1 MREIQGAS
9 QDGYSAAVAPQAV
22 EVGEDS
28 LTFPGGVLLPLTLRG
43 GASAPGMPERPW
55 GKLPAGVFQEI
66 DAPTIYS
73 LALRRQLPDVL
84 RGSLRARR
92 TLFEGLL
99 LALAE
104 KTGRRPSMAEQAM
117 DQAMDAAES
126 AVALGRPAFQA
137 MFLLGLCAARGRESE
152 AEAARRQLETL
163 LRARG
168 FMPQRLVYIAE
179 RALLHFQPGGELF
192 PGLEAPTLLLEE
204 IVPLLPT
211 PERTLQPAPDA
222 LWLGVH
228 ARDGRDV
235 FFSFSRGLDPTTPSP
250 PHALSL
256 ILGEMGAG
264 KTSLL
269 RLILLQRL
277 LQGRAVVSLDPEGEN
292 NRLCQALGGRV
303 IPAGPPDDPETC
315 LLQPLAGEDPAEM
328 LLSVRFLL
336 SALSGEAA
344 LSPGAQAA
352 LHEAVRRRWERR
364 PGNMAL
370 IDLLEALAALGM
382 AEAAGPLAL
391 LRPYAQGGLLSGFFD
406 RPKALLSPH
415 LPPGAWWN
423 FDLSGLRQESRDL
436 VHAALSWFFYHAVTV
451 GKQPVDVFIDEGWR
465 LLRGG
470 PFADLLD
477 ELGRRARK
485 RGVGVM
491 LSTHLPGD
499 LARQASPERSR
510 GAASL
515 GLAATAFVG
524 RLPPEEAF
532 AFFRSLGVPE
542 GESGRRAE
550 QAGRLPPHT
559 FLAAPAGGRGA
570 LFPLQVVLPSAW
582 LEFWKALGS
591 AR

>member
-1 MREIQGAS
+1 VANLAAGTVPE
-9 QDGYSAAVAPQAV
+9 DGYCAAVAPQAV

-28 LTFPGGVLLPLTLRG
+28 LAFPSGVLLPLTLRDG
-43 GASAPGMPERPW
+43 NSTPGMLGRP
-55 GKLPAGVFQEI
+55 GGNLSAGVFQEAG
-66 DAPTIYS
+66 APMIYS
-73 LALRRQLPDVL
+73 VALRRQAPDVL

-104 KTGRRPSMAEQAM
+104 KTGRRPSMAEHAM
-117 DQAMDAAES
+117 DQALDAAES
-126 AVALGRPAFQA
+126 AIALGKPAYLVMVLA
-137 MFLLGLCAARGRESE
+137 GLCAARGREGE
-152 AEAARRQLETL
+152 AEAARRQLETA

-168 FMPQRLVYIAE
+168 IVPQRLVYIAE
-179 RALLHFQPGGELF
+179 RALLHFQPGGEFF
-192 PGLEAPTLLLEE
+192 PGLPAPTMLLDEAA
-204 IVPLLPT
+204 PLLPA
-211 PERTLQPAPDA
+211 PDRMLHPAPDA
-222 LWLGVH
+222 VWLGSH
-228 ARDGRDV
+228 LRGGRDV
-235 FFSFSRGLDPTTPSP
+235 FFSFTRGLDPTSPPP

-292 NRLCQALGGRV
+292 NRLCKSLGGRV
-303 IPAGPPDDPETC
+303 IPAGPPDDPDTC
-315 LLQPLAGEDPAEM
+315 LLHPLVGEDPAEM
-328 LLSVRFLL
+328 LLSARFLL

-364 PGNMAL
+364 PGPMTL
-370 IDLLEALAALGM
+370 VDLLETLAALGT
-382 AEAAGPLAL
+382 AEAAGPVAL
-391 LRPYAQGGLLSGFFD
+391 LRPYARGGLLSGFFD
-406 RPKALLSPH
+406 RPRALLSPH
-415 LPPGAWWN
+415 LPAGAWWN
-423 FDLSGLRQESRDL
+423 FDLSNLREESRDL

-451 GKQPVDVFIDEGWR
+451 GRQPVDVFIDEGWR

-470 PFADLLD
+470 PFTDLLD

-499 LARQASPERSR
+499 IARQA
-510 GAASL
+510 GSL
-515 GLAATAFVG
+515 SLAATAFVG
-524 RLPPEEAF
+524 RLPPEDANT
-532 AFFRSLGVPE
+532 FFRLMGVSE
-542 GESGRRAE
+542 AESRQRGEL
-550 QAGRLPPHT
+550 AGRLPAHT
-559 FLAAPAGGRGA
+559 FLAAPAGGRGP
-570 LFPLQVVLPSAW
+570 LFPLQVVLPSPW
-582 LEFWKALGS
+582 LEHWRTLGA

>member
-1 MREIQGAS
+1 MTEGDDRQMPH
-9 QDGYSAAVAPQAV
+9 DGYCAAVAPQAV
-22 EVGEDS
+22 EVGEDH
-28 LTFPGGVLLPLTLRG
+28 LAFPTGVLLPLTLRDG
-43 GASAPGMPERPW
+43 GAPGMPERPW
-55 GKLPAGVFQEI
+55 GKLSAALFQETGV
-66 DAPTIYS
+66 PLLYS
-73 LALRRQLPDVL
+73 LALQRQPPDVL
-84 RGSLRARR
+84 RGNLRARR

-104 KTGRRPSMAEQAM
+104 KTGRRPSMAEQAV
-117 DQAMDAAES
+117 DHALDAAES
-126 AVALGRPAFQA
+126 AVALGRPAFRA
-137 MFLLGLCAARGRESE
+137 LILAGLCAARGRESE
-152 AEAARRQLETL
+152 AQSARRGLETL

-168 FMPQRLVYIAE
+168 FVPQRLVYIAE

-192 PGLEAPTLLLEE
+192 PGLETPTLLLEE
-204 IVPLLPT
+204 AAPLLPA
-211 PERTLQPAPDA
+211 PERVVYPAPDS
-222 LWLGVH
+222 LWLGAH
-228 ARDGRDV
+228 ALAGRDV
-235 FFSFSRGLDPTTPSP
+235 FFSFTRGLDPAGPPPS
-250 PHALSL
+250 HALSL
-256 ILGEMGAG
+256 VLGDMGAG

-292 NRLCQALGGRV
+292 NRLCLALGGRV

-315 LLQPLAGEDPAEM
+315 LLHPLAGENPAEM
-328 LLSVRFLL
+328 LLSARFLL

-364 PGNMAL
+364 PGAMTLA
-370 IDLLEALAALGM
+370 DLLEALAAQGS
-382 AEAAGPLAL
+382 AEAAGPVAL
-391 LRPYAQGGLLSGFFD
+391 LRPYARGGLLSGFFD
-406 RPKALLSPH
+406 RSNALLSPH

-423 FDLSGLRQESRDL
+423 FDLSGLREEMRTL

-451 GKQPVDVFIDEGWR
+451 GKQPLDVFIDEGWR

-470 PFADLLD
+470 AFADLLD

-499 LARQASPERSR
+499 LARQ

-515 GLAATAFVG
+515 GLAANAFVG
-524 RLPPEEAF
+524 RLPPEEAY
-532 AFFRSLGVPE
+532 AFFRSLGTPE
-542 GESGRRAE
+542 GESRARAE
-550 QAGRLPPHT
+550 QAARLPPHV
-559 FLAAPAGGRGA
+559 FLAVPAGGRGA
-570 LFPLQVVLPSAW
+570 LFPLQVILPPAW
-582 LEFWKALGS
+582 LEFWRALGA

>member
-1 MREIQGAS
+1 VVEKES
-9 QDGYSAAVAPQAV
+9 QNVLDDAYCAAVAPQAV

-28 LTFPGGVLLPLTLRG
+28 LIFPGGVLLPLTLRDSG
-43 GASAPGMPERPW
+43 GAPGMPERPW
-55 GKLPAGVFQEI
+55 GKLSAGVFQEAG
-66 DAPTIYS
+66 APVFYS
-73 LALRRQLPDVL
+73 VALRREPPDVL

-104 KTGRRPSMAEQAM
+104 KTGRRPSLAEQAM
-117 DQAMDAAES
+117 DHALDAAES
-126 AVALGRPAFQA
+126 AIALGRPAFR
-137 MFLLGLCAARGRESE
+137 MLLMVGLCAARGRESE
-152 AEAARRQLETL
+152 AEAARRQLEAV

-168 FMPQRLVYIAE
+168 FIPQRLVYIAA

-192 PGLEAPTLLLEE
+192 PGLEEPTLLLEE
-204 IVPLLPT
+204 IAPLLPA
-211 PERTLQPAPDA
+211 PGRTAYPAPDA
-222 LWLGVH
+222 VWLGMH
-228 ARDGRDV
+228 AQEGRDV
-235 FFSFSRGLDPTTPSP
+235 FFSFSGGLDTSAPAP

-277 LQGRAVVSLDPEGEN
+277 LQGRTVVSLDPEGEN
-292 NRLCQALGGRV
+292 NSLCQALGGRV
-303 IPAGPPDDPETC
+303 IPAGPPEDPEAC
-315 LLQPLAGEDPAEM
+315 LLHPLAGEDPAEM
-328 LLSVRFLL
+328 LLSARFLL

-364 PGNMAL
+364 PGPMAL
-370 IDLLEALAALGM
+370 IDLLETLASLGM
-382 AEAAGPLAL
+382 AEAAGPVAL
-391 LRPYAQGGLLSGFFD
+391 LRPYARGGLLSGFFD
-406 RPKALLSPH
+406 RPQALLAPH
-415 LPPGAWWN
+415 LPAGTWWN
-423 FDLSGLRQESRDL
+423 FDLSGLRQESRAL
-436 VHAALSWFFYHAVTV
+436 VHAALSWFFYHVVTV

-499 LARQASPERSR
+499 LARQA
-510 GAASL
+510 ASL
-515 GLAATAFVG
+515 SLAATAFVG
-524 RLPPEEAF
+524 RLPQEEAF
-532 AFFRSLGVPE
+532 AFFRALGVAE
-542 GESGRRAE
+542 GESRERAE

-559 FLAAPAGGRGA
+559 FLAAPAGGRGT
-570 LFPLQVVLPSAW
+570 LFPVQVVLPAAW
-582 LEFWKALGS
+582 LEFWKALGA

>member
-1 MREIQGAS
+1 M
-9 QDGYSAAVAPQAV
+9 AAGEARDAPGEACCAALAPQAV

-28 LTFPGGVLLPLTLRG
+28 LTFPGGVIFPLTLRDG
-43 GASAPGMPERPW
+43 GGAPGMPERPW
-55 GKLPAGVFQEI
+55 GKLSAVDFQETGTP
-66 DAPTIYS
+66 AFYS
-73 LALRRQLPDVL
+73 LALRREPPDVL

-99 LALAE
+99 MALAE

-117 DQAMDAAES
+117 DHALDAAES
-126 AVALGRPAFQA
+126 AIALGRPAFRA
-137 MFLLGLCAARGRESE
+137 MLLLGLCAAREREPE
-152 AEAARRQLETL
+152 AEAARRQLETA

-168 FMPQRLVYIAE
+168 FVPQRLVYIAE

-204 IVPLLPT
+204 LAPLLPA
-211 PERTLQPAPDA
+211 PGRTLYPAPDA
-222 LWLGVH
+222 LWLGTH

-235 FFSFSRGLDPTTPSP
+235 FFSFSRGLDPDAPPP

-303 IPAGPPDDPETC
+303 VPAGPPDDPETC
-315 LLQPLAGEDPAEM
+315 LLQPLAGGDPAEM
-328 LLSVRFLL
+328 LLSARFLL
-336 SALSGEAA
+336 AALSGEAA
-344 LSPGAQAA
+344 LSPGTQAA

-364 PGNMAL
+364 PGPMAL
-370 IDLLEALAALGM
+370 IDLLEALVTLGTP
-382 AEAAGPLAL
+382 EAAGPAAL
-391 LRPYAQGGLLSGFFD
+391 LRPYARGGLLAGFFD

-415 LPPGAWWN
+415 LPAGSWWN
-423 FDLSGLRQESRDL
+423 FDLSALREESRTL
-436 VHAALSWFFYHAVTV
+436 VHAALSWFFYQAVTL
-451 GKQPVDVFIDEGWR
+451 GRQPVDVFIDEGWR

-470 PFADLLD
+470 AFADLLD

-491 LSTHLPGD
+491 LSTHLPAD
-499 LARQASPERSR
+499 LSRQA
-510 GAASL
+510 AAL
-515 GLAATAFVG
+515 GLAASAFVG
-524 RLPPEEAF
+524 RLPQEEAL

-542 GESGRRAE
+542 GESRKRAE
-550 QAGRLPPHT
+550 QVGRLPPHV
-559 FLAAPAGGRGA
+559 FLAAPAAGRGA
-570 LFPLQVVLPSAW
+570 LFPLQVVLPGAW
-582 LEFWKALGS
+582 LDFWKALG
-591 AR
+591 AAK

>member
-1 MREIQGAS
+1 MVEKETRNAS
-9 QDGYSAAVAPQAV
+9 EDGYSAAVAPQAV
-22 EVGEDS
+22 EVDEDS
-28 LTFPGGVLLPLTLRG
+28 LTFPGGVLLPLTLRDG
-43 GASAPGMPERPW
+43 GGAPGMPERPW
-55 GKLPAGVFQEI
+55 GKLTTEVFQEAGVPI
-66 DAPTIYS
+66 FYS
-73 LALRRQLPDVL
+73 LALRREPPDVL

-92 TLFEGLL
+92 TLFEGML

-117 DQAMDAAES
+117 DHALDAAES
-126 AVALGRPAFQA
+126 VIAMGRPAYRV
-137 MFLLGLCAARGRESE
+137 MLLMGLCAARSRALE
-152 AEAARRQLETL
+152 AETARRQIETV

-168 FMPQRLVYIAE
+168 FIPQRLVYIAE

-192 PGLEAPTLLLEE
+192 PGLETPTLLLEE
-204 IVPLLPT
+204 AALLLPV
-211 PERTLQPAPDA
+211 PERTVYPAADSV
-222 LWLGVH
+222 WLGAH

-235 FFSFSRGLDPTTPSP
+235 FFSFSRGLDPGAPAP

-315 LLQPLAGEDPAEM
+315 LLHPLAGADPAEM
-328 LLSVRFLL
+328 LLSARFLL

-364 PGNMAL
+364 PGSMAL
-370 IDLLEALAALGM
+370 VDLLEALAALGT
-382 AEAAGPLAL
+382 ADGAGPAAL
-391 LRPYAQGGLLSGFFD
+391 LRPYAREGLLSGFFD
-406 RPKALLSPH
+406 RPKALLSPD
-415 LPPGAWWN
+415 LPPGMWWN
-423 FDLSGLRQESRDL
+423 FDLSSLREESRTL
-436 VHAALSWFFYHAVTV
+436 VHAALSWFFYHVVTV

-470 PFADLLD
+470 AFADLLD

-499 LARQASPERSR
+499 LARQA
-510 GAASL
+510 ASL
-515 GLAATAFVG
+515 GLASTAFVG
-524 RLPPEEAF
+524 RLPQEEAF
-532 AFFRSLGVPE
+532 AFFRALGVSE
-542 GESGRRAE
+542 GEGRQRSE
-550 QAGRLPPHT
+550 QVGRLPPHA

-570 LFPLQVVLPSAW
+570 LFPLQVILPAAW
-582 LEFWKALGS
+582 LEFWKALGA

>member
-1 MREIQGAS
+1 VSNEAAQSAPEA
-9 QDGYSAAVAPQAV
+9 GYCAAVAPQAV
-22 EVGEDS
+22 EVAEDS
-28 LTFPGGVLLPLTLRG
+28 LTFPGGVLLPLALRDG
-43 GASAPGMPERPW
+43 GGAPGMPERPW
-55 GKLPAGVFQEI
+55 GKLSAEVFQQAGLPEF
-66 DAPTIYS
+66 YS
-73 LALRRQLPDVL
+73 VALRREPPDVL

-104 KTGRRPSMAEQAM
+104 KTGRRPSMAEEAM
-117 DQAMDAAES
+117 DHALDAAES
-126 AVALGRPAFQA
+126 AIALGKPAFRV
-137 MFLLGLCAARGRESE
+137 MLLLGLCAARGRAAE
-152 AEAARRQLETL
+152 AETTRRQLETV

-168 FMPQRLVYIAE
+168 FIPQRLIYIAE

-192 PGLEAPTLLLEE
+192 PGMETPTLLLEE
-204 IVPLLPT
+204 VAPLLPA
-211 PERTLQPAPDA
+211 PERTVYPPPDA
-222 LWLGVH
+222 VWLGMH
-228 ARDGRDV
+228 AGDGRDV
-235 FFSFSRGLDPTTPSP
+235 FYSFTHGLDPATPAP

-292 NRLCQALGGRV
+292 NRLCLALGGRV
-303 IPAGPPDDPETC
+303 IPAAPPDEPEVC
-315 LLQPLAGEDPAEM
+315 LLHPLAAEDPAEM
-328 LLSVRFLL
+328 LLSARFLL

-364 PGNMAL
+364 PGPMAL
-370 IDLLEALAALGM
+370 IDLLEALATLGTS
-382 AEAAGPLAL
+382 EAAGPAAL
-391 LRPYAQGGLLSGFFD
+391 LRPYARGGLLAGFFD
-406 RPKALLSPH
+406 RPKALLTPH
-415 LPPGAWWN
+415 LPGGTWWN
-423 FDLSGLRQESRDL
+423 FDLSGLREESRTL
-436 VHAALSWFFYHAVTV
+436 VHAALSWFFYHVVTV
-451 GKQPVDVFIDEGWR
+451 GRQPVDVFIDEGWR

-470 PFADLLD
+470 AFADLLD

-499 LARQASPERSR
+499 LARQA
-510 GAASL
+510 ASL

-532 AFFRSLGVPE
+532 TFFRALGVPE
-542 GESGRRAE
+542 HESRQRAE
-550 QAGRLPPHT
+550 QTGRLPPHT

-570 LFPLQVVLPSAW
+570 LFPLQVVLPTAW
-582 LEFWKALGS
+582 LEFWKALG
-591 AR
+591 AAK

>member
-1 MREIQGAS
+1 MIEKEDRIVPE
-9 QDGYSAAVAPQAV
+9 DGYCAAVAPQAV
-22 EVGEDS
+22 EVGEDG
-28 LTFPGGVLLPLTLRG
+28 LIFPAGVLLPLTLRDG
-43 GASAPGMPERPW
+43 GGAPGMPERSW
-55 GKLPAGVFQEI
+55 GKLSAGVFLEAGVPI
-66 DAPTIYS
+66 FYS
-73 LALRRQLPDVL
+73 VALRREPPDVL

-117 DQAMDAAES
+117 DHALDAAES
-126 AVALGRPAFQA
+126 AIALGRPAFRT
-137 MFLLGLCAARGRESE
+137 MLLLGLCAARGQEPE

-168 FMPQRLVYIAE
+168 FVPQRLVYIPE

-204 IVPLLPT
+204 VAPLFPA
-211 PERTLQPAPDA
+211 PGRTVFPAPDA
-222 LWLGVH
+222 VWLGVH
-228 ARDGRDV
+228 ARDGQDV
-235 FFSFSRGLDPTTPSP
+235 FFSFTRGLDPSAPPP

-292 NRLCQALGGRV
+292 NRLCLALGGRV
-303 IPAGPPDDPETC
+303 IPAGPPDDPDFC
-315 LLQPLAGEDPAEM
+315 LLHPLAGEDPAEM
-328 LLSVRFLL
+328 LLSARFLL

-364 PGNMAL
+364 PGPMAL
-370 IDLLEALAALGM
+370 IDLLETLVTLGTV
-382 AEAAGPLAL
+382 EAAGPVAL
-391 LRPYAQGGLLSGFFD
+391 LRPYARGGLLAGFFD
-406 RPKALLSPH
+406 RPKALLSPDI
-415 LPPGAWWN
+415 PAGVWWN
-423 FDLSGLRQESRDL
+423 FDLSGLREESRTL
-436 VHAALSWFFYHAVTV
+436 VHAALSWFFYHVVTV
-451 GKQPVDVFIDEGWR
+451 GRQPIDIFIDEGWR

-470 PFADLLD
+470 AFADLLD

-491 LSTHLPGD
+491 LSTYLPGD
-499 LARQASPERSR
+499 LAHQ
-510 GAASL
+510 AASL

-524 RLPPEEAF
+524 RLPQEEAYT
-532 AFFRSLGVPE
+532 FFRALGVPE
-542 GESGRRAE
+542 GESRQRAE
-550 QAGRLPPHT
+550 QAGRLPPYA

-570 LFPLQVVLPSAW
+570 LFPMQVILPASW
-582 LEFWKALGS
+582 LDFWKALGA

>member
-1 MREIQGAS
+1 MVEKENHDAPEN
-9 QDGYSAAVAPQAV
+9 DYCAAVAPQAV
-22 EVGEDS
+22 EVGEDG
-28 LTFPGGVLLPLTLRG
+28 LTFPAGVLLPLTLRDG
-43 GASAPGMPERPW
+43 SGAPGMPERPW
-55 GKLPAGVFQEI
+55 GKLSAGVFQEADVPI
-66 DAPTIYS
+66 LYS
-73 LALRRQLPDVL
+73 VALRREPPDVL

-104 KTGRRPSMAEQAM
+104 KTGRRPSMAEKAM
-117 DQAMDAAES
+117 DQALDAAES
-126 AVALGRPAFQA
+126 AISLGRPAFRS
-137 MFLLGLCAARGRESE
+137 LLLVGLCTARGRESE
-152 AEAARRQLETL
+152 AENARRQLETV

-168 FMPQRLVYIAE
+168 FIPQRLIYIAE

-192 PGLEAPTLLLEE
+192 PGLETPILLLEE
-204 IVPLLPT
+204 VASLLPA
-211 PERTLQPAPDA
+211 PERTVFPAADSV
-222 LWLGVH
+222 WLGTH

-235 FFSFSRGLDPTTPSP
+235 FFSFSRGLDPGAPPP

-269 RLILLQRL
+269 RLIVLQRL

-292 NRLCQALGGRV
+292 NRLCLALGGRV
-303 IPAGPPDDPETC
+303 IPAGPPDDPDAC
-315 LLQPLAGEDPAEM
+315 LLHPLAGEDPAEM
-328 LLSVRFLL
+328 LLSARFLL

-364 PGNMAL
+364 PGSMAL
-370 IDLLEALAALGM
+370 IDLLEGLTALGTP
-382 AEAAGPLAL
+382 EAAGPAAL
-391 LRPYAQGGLLSGFFD
+391 LRPYARDGLLSGFFD
-406 RPKALLSPH
+406 RPKALLSPD
-415 LPPGAWWN
+415 LPAGTWWN
-423 FDLSGLRQESRDL
+423 FDLSGLREESRTL

-470 PFADLLD
+470 AFADLLD

-499 LARQASPERSR
+499 LVRQ
-510 GAASL
+510 AASL
-515 GLAATAFVG
+515 GLASTAFVG
-524 RLPPEEAF
+524 RLPQEEAF
-532 AFFRSLGVPE
+532 AFFRALGVSE
-542 GESGRRAE
+542 GESRKRSE
-550 QAGRLPPHT
+550 QVGRLPPHA
-559 FLAAPAGGRGA
+559 FLAAPAAGRGA
-570 LFPLQVVLPSAW
+570 LFPVQVILPAAW
-582 LEFWKALGS
+582 LEFWKALG
-591 AR
+591 AAK

>member
-1 MREIQGAS
+1 VVEKES
-9 QDGYSAAVAPQAV
+9 QNVLDDAYCAAVAPQAV

-28 LTFPGGVLLPLTLRG
+28 LIFPGGVLLPLTLRDSG
-43 GASAPGMPERPW
+43 GAPGMPERPW
-55 GKLPAGVFQEI
+55 GKLSAGVFQEAG
-66 DAPTIYS
+66 APVFYS
-73 LALRRQLPDVL
+73 VALRREPPDVL

-104 KTGRRPSMAEQAM
+104 KTGRRPSLAEQAM
-117 DQAMDAAES
+117 DHALDAAES
-126 AVALGRPAFQA
+126 AVALGRPAFR
-137 MFLLGLCAARGRESE
+137 MLLMVGLCAARGRESE
-152 AEAARRQLETL
+152 AEAARRQLEAV

-168 FMPQRLVYIAE
+168 FIPQRLVYIAA

-192 PGLEAPTLLLEE
+192 PGLEEPTLLLEE
-204 IVPLLPT
+204 IAPLLPA
-211 PERTLQPAPDA
+211 PGRTAYPAPDA
-222 LWLGVH
+222 VWLGMH
-228 ARDGRDV
+228 AQEGRDV
-235 FFSFSRGLDPTTPSP
+235 FFSFSGGLDTSAPAP

-277 LQGRAVVSLDPEGEN
+277 LQGRTVVSLDPEGEN
-292 NRLCQALGGRV
+292 NSLCQALGGRV
-303 IPAGPPDDPETC
+303 IPAGPPEDPEAC
-315 LLQPLAGEDPAEM
+315 LLHPLAGEDPAEM
-328 LLSVRFLL
+328 LLSARFLL

-364 PGNMAL
+364 PGPMAL
-370 IDLLEALAALGM
+370 IDLLETLASLGM
-382 AEAAGPLAL
+382 AEAAGPVAL
-391 LRPYAQGGLLSGFFD
+391 LRPYARGGLLSGFFD
-406 RPKALLSPH
+406 RPQALLAPH
-415 LPPGAWWN
+415 LPAGTWWN
-423 FDLSGLRQESRDL
+423 FDLSGLRQESHAL
-436 VHAALSWFFYHAVTV
+436 VHAALSWFFYHVVTV

-499 LARQASPERSR
+499 LARQA
-510 GAASL
+510 ASL
-515 GLAATAFVG
+515 SLAATAFVG
-524 RLPPEEAF
+524 RLPQEEAF
-532 AFFRSLGVPE
+532 AFFRALGVAE
-542 GESGRRAE
+542 GESRERAE

-559 FLAAPAGGRGA
+559 FLAAPAGGRGT
-570 LFPLQVVLPSAW
+570 LFPVQVVLPAAW
-582 LEFWKALGS
+582 LEFWKALGA